1 MCFGKYQTWWRNLF
15 HITQAW
21 RSIKLV
27 RRVCL
32 QFMRHHYMCTKNC
45 LYIVIALSL
54 IHKFVISFYKCTHLV
69 FYKLCQLK
77 TFLHF
82 SIKIFICFYT
92 HRISII
98 FVSKGFTTKWVEMLM
113 NHGNRMKYLC
123 RLKWVTKMRLQHF
136 LNIKRLPF
144 MNVKG
149 N

>member
-54 IHKFVISFYKCTHLV
+54 IHKFVISFYKCTHLM

-77 TFLHF
+77 KLLQF
-82 SIKIFICFYT
+82 SIKILYASIHTESALFFDQKDLQPNGWRYKWT
-92 HRISII
+92 VEKEWNISVDLNGWQKLGYNI
-98 FVSKGFTTKWVEMLM
+98 F
-113 NHGNRMKYLC
+113 
-123 RLKWVTKMRLQHF
+123 
-136 LNIKRLPF
+136 
-144 MNVKG
+144 
-149 N
+149 